1 MHWRG
6 VLLSTVLLVSWG
18 LLPSCSGR
26 QGQESRL
33 KTETYSIKRLTI
45 PDGSYPTDDPDK
57 SSGSYAVH
65 AAWEFGTAMSSE
77 AYVHWVSSRLEPAFT
92 PRANSQSPLL
102 FARYSE
108 GDEETIR
115 IETSS
120 HSGREHV
127 HVTLDVYPD

>member
-1 MHWRG
+1 
-6 VLLSTVLLVSWG
+6 
-18 LLPSCSGR
+18 
-26 QGQESRL
+26 L
-33 KTETYSIKRLTI
+33 KTETYSITRLTL
-45 PDGSYPTDDPDK
+45 PDGSYPTDDRDK

-65 AAWEFGTAMSSE
+65 AAWEFDTAMSSE
-77 AYVHWVSSRLEPAFT
+77 AYVHWVSSRLEPAFI

-115 IETSS
+115 IETSP

-127 HVTLDVYPD
+127 RVTLDFYPD